1 LEEEMSALSDTYLT
15 GLISLLN
22 KIRDEETEN
31 LEKAAEII
39 TDAIESGNRIFGFGC
54 THSSL
59 PIQDLVYR
67 AGGLILVN
75 PIYGPGIDS
84 LNVRPAKMTSAFERL
99 EGYAKV
105 LLDNYPIEKGDILIL
120 VSVSGRNAVP
130 VEMAKIAKE
139 RGIKVIGITS
149 YNYTKKV
156 ESRHPSGKKMYEFA
170 DVVLDN
176 KVPKGDAMVEA
187 EGFPVKF
194 SPASGVTSIALLH
207 SLTTLVIERLLAR
220 GVEPPIT
227 IAANVDGSGEHNDRI
242 WKEYGDRIFYL

>member
-1 LEEEMSALSDTYLT
+1 MTELSDNYLN

-22 KIRDEETEN
+22 KIRDEETGT
-31 LEKAAEII
+31 LEKAASMI
-39 TDAIESGNRIFGFGC
+39 TDAVESGNRIFGFGC

-67 AGGLILVN
+67 AGGLILIN

-99 EGYAKV
+99 EGYAKI
-105 LLDNYPIEKGDILIL
+105 LLDNYPIEKGDVLIL

-139 RGIKVIGITS
+139 RGIKIIGITS
-149 YNYTKKV
+149 YSYTKNV

-176 KVPKGDAMVEA
+176 KVPKGDAIVEV

-194 SPASGVTSIALLH
+194 APASGVTSIALLH
-207 SLTTLVIERLLAR
+207 TLTALVIEQLLAK
-220 GVEPPIT
+220 GIEPPIT
-227 IAANVDGSGEHNDRI
+227 IAANVDGSAEHNDRI
-242 WKEYGDRIFYL
+242 WKEYGDRIFYI

>member
-1 LEEEMSALSDTYLT
+1 MTSLSDTYLN

-22 KIRDEETEN
+22 QIREEESEA
-31 LEKAAEII
+31 LEKAALMI
-39 TDAIESGNRIFGFGC
+39 TDAVENGNRIFGFGC

-59 PIQDLVYR
+59 PIQDVVYR

-84 LNVRPAKMTSAFERL
+84 LNVRPAKMTSAIERL

-105 LLDNYPIEKGDILIL
+105 LLDNYPIEEGDVLILI
-120 VSVSGRNAVP
+120 SVSGRNAVP
-130 VEMAKIAKE
+130 VEMAKVAKE
-139 RGIKVIGITS
+139 RGIKVIGVTS
-149 YNYTKKV
+149 YNYTKNV

-176 KVPKGDAMVEA
+176 KVPKGDALVGA

-207 SLTTLVIERLLAR
+207 TLITIVIEQLLER
-220 GVEPPIT
+220 GIDPPIT

>member
-1 LEEEMSALSDTYLT
+1 MTALSDNYLN

-22 KIRDEETEN
+22 KIRDEETDT
-31 LEKAAEII
+31 LEKAASII
-39 TDAIESGNRIFGFGC
+39 TDAVESGNRIFGFGC

-67 AGGLILVN
+67 AGGLILIN

-99 EGYAKV
+99 EGYAKI
-105 LLDNYPIEKGDILIL
+105 LLDNYPIEKGDVLIL

-139 RGIKVIGITS
+139 RGIKIIGITS
-149 YNYTKKV
+149 YSYTKNV

-176 KVPKGDAMVEA
+176 KVPKGDAIVEV

-194 SPASGVTSIALLH
+194 APASGVTSIALLH
-207 SLTTLVIERLLAR
+207 TLTALVIEQLLAK
-220 GVEPPIT
+220 GIEPPIT
-227 IAANVDGSGEHNDRI
+227 IAANVDGSAEHNDRI
-242 WKEYGDRIFYL
+242 WKEYGDRIFYI

>member
-1 LEEEMSALSDTYLT
+1 MSVLSDTYLN

-22 KIRDEETEN
+22 QIREEETEA
-31 LEKAAEII
+31 LEKGAILIA
-39 TDAIESGNRIFGFGC
+39 DAIENGNRIFGFGC

-59 PIQDLVYR
+59 PIQDVVYR

-75 PIYGPGIDS
+75 PIYGPGIAS
-84 LNVRPAKMTSAFERL
+84 LDVRPARMTSAIERL

-105 LLDNYPIEKGDILIL
+105 LLDNHPIEKEDVLILI
-120 VSVSGRNAVP
+120 SVSGRNAVP
-130 VEMAKIAKE
+130 VEMAKIASE
-139 RGIKVIGITS
+139 RGIKIIGITS
-149 YNYTKKV
+149 YEYTKNV

-194 SPASGVTSIALLH
+194 TPASGVTSTALLH
-207 SLTTLVIERLLAR
+207 TLMTVVIELLLER
-220 GVEPPIT
+220 GIEPPIT
-227 IAANVDGSGEHNDRI
+227 IAANVDGSEEHNDRV

>member
-1 LEEEMSALSDTYLT
+1 MSVLSDTYLN
-15 GLISLLN
+15 GLIELLT
-22 KIRDEETEN
+22 KIQNEETKA
-31 LEKAAEII
+31 LEKGALILA
-39 TDAIESGNRIFGFGC
+39 DAIENGNRIFGFGC

-59 PIQDLVYR
+59 PIQDVVYR

-75 PIYGPGIDS
+75 PIYGPGIAS
-84 LNVRPAKMTSAFERL
+84 LDVRPARMTSAIERL

-105 LLDNYPIEKGDILIL
+105 LLDNYPIQKGDVLILI
-120 VSVSGRNAVP
+120 SVSGRNAVP
-130 VEMAKIAKE
+130 VEMAKIASE
-139 RGIKVIGITS
+139 RGIKIIGITS
-149 YNYTKKV
+149 YEYTKNV

-194 SPASGVTSIALLH
+194 TPASGVTSTALLH
-207 SLTTLVIERLLAR
+207 TLMTVVIELLLER
-220 GVEPPIT
+220 GIEPPIT
-227 IAANVDGSGEHNDRI
+227 IAANVDGSGEHNDRV

>member
-1 LEEEMSALSDTYLT
+1 MTTLSDSYLD
-15 GLISLLN
+15 GLITLLEQ
-22 KIRDEETEN
+22 IRDEETEG
-31 LEKAAEII
+31 LEKAAHLIA
-39 TDAIESGNRIFGFGC
+39 DAVEKGNRIFGFGC

-75 PIYGPGIDS
+75 PIYGPGLDS

-99 EGYAKV
+99 EGYAKI
-105 LLDNYPIEKGDILIL
+105 LLDYYPIQEGDVLIL

-130 VEMAKIAKE
+130 VEMAKLASE

-149 YNYTKKV
+149 YNYTKNV

-176 KVPKGDAMVEA
+176 KVPKGDALVEIP
-187 EGFPVKF
+187 GFPVKF

-207 SLTTLVIERLLAR
+207 TLVTVVIELLLAR
-220 GVEPPIT
+220 GIDPPIT

>member
-1 LEEEMSALSDTYLT
+1 MSVLSDTYLN
-15 GLISLLN
+15 GIIELLT
-22 KIRDEETEN
+22 KIQDEETDA
-31 LEKAAEII
+31 LEKGAMII
-39 TDAIESGNRIFGFGC
+39 ADAIEKGNRIFGFGC

-75 PIYGPGIDS
+75 PIFGPGIDS
-84 LNVRPAKMTSAFERL
+84 LDVRPAKMTSDFERL

-105 LLDNYPIEKGDILIL
+105 LLDNYPIQEGDVLIL

-130 VEMAKIAKE
+130 VEMAKIASE
-139 RGIKVIGITS
+139 RGIKIIGITS
-149 YNYTKKV
+149 YEYTKNV

-194 SPASGVTSIALLH
+194 TPASGVTSNALLH
-207 SLTTLVIERLLAR
+207 SLMTVVIEILLKR

-227 IAANVDGSGEHNDRI
+227 IAANVDGSGEHNDRL

>member
-1 LEEEMSALSDTYLT
+1 MTALSDNYLN

-22 KIRDEETEN
+22 KIRDEESKT
-31 LEKAAEII
+31 LEKAASMI
-39 TDAIESGNRIFGFGC
+39 TDAVESGNRIFGFGC
-54 THSSL
+54 THSML

-67 AGGLILVN
+67 AGGLILIN

-84 LNVRPAKMTSAFERL
+84 LNVRPAQMTSAFERL
-99 EGYAKV
+99 EGYAKI
-105 LLDNYPIEKGDILIL
+105 LLDNYPIEKGDVLIL

-139 RGIKVIGITS
+139 RGIKIIGIPS
-149 YNYTKKV
+149 YNYTKSV

-170 DVVLDN
+170 DIVLDN
-176 KVPKGDAMVEA
+176 KVPKGDAIVEV

-194 SPASGVTSIALLH
+194 APASGVTSIALLH
-207 SLTTLVIERLLAR
+207 TLTALVIEQLLAK
-220 GVEPPIT
+220 GIEPPIT